1 MIECLPQYACG
12 RINNLTAE
20 VLVCAEIKPRA
31 FGFEC
36 PETSTLVDMPF
47 RDPSLLA
54 DPWSEVEG
62 PSPQAVR
69 AISAEEQGRFEV

>member
-1 MIECLPQYACG
+1 MWEATIICKSCDK
-12 RINNLTAE
+12 TH
-20 VLVCAEIKPRA
+20 LVCAEIKPRA